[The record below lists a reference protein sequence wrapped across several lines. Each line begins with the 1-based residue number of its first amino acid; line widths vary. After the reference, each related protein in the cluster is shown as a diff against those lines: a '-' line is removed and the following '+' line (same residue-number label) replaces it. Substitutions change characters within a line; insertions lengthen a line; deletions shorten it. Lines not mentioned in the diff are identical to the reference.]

1 MVLLDSIM
9 KNYVI
14 LITVFLFSNNLFSQ
28 NNFEN
33 LDVFNLQYVQDPQIS
48 PDGSKIVY
56 VRTKMDIM
64 IDGRSSSLW
73 IINTDGSNN
82 QKLTSNNNN
91 ERTPRWSPDGS
102 KIAFVSSSE
111 DANGS
116 EIYVYWLNNNQSN
129 HQSYL
134 LDVMLYILFFP
145 IQKIFLIH

>member
-64 IDGRSSSLW
+64 KDGRSSSLW

-82 QKLTSNNNN
+82 FLKSISLS
-91 ERTPRWSPDGS
+91 
-102 KIAFVSSSE
+102 I
-111 DANGS
+111 
-116 EIYVYWLNNNQSN
+116 
-129 HQSYL
+129 L
-134 LDVMLYILFFP
+134 LLFFLDLYIILNLFEFF
-145 IQKIFLIH
+145 IFLKFISLILSIIKKYLFLRINI